1 MQLPKV
7 YKRMTLIRMK
17 KGIKDL
23 ILKGTKIILLYS
35 ETNHNWNIG
44 LRAKYDTGASIS
56 SIDIGLAKALRLK
69 EVRRTDVRTTMGVEN
84 RPIFEAIIKMH
95 GDLYEVNLSGA
106 NRGSMKFPMLIGFD
120 IISEIAEEEE

>member
-1 MQLPKV
+1 
-7 YKRMTLIRMK
+7 MK

-23 ILKGTKIILLYS
+23 ILKGTKRILLYS
-35 ETNHNWNIG
+35 ETKHNWNIG
-44 LRAKYDTGASIS
+44 LRAKYDTGANNS

-69 EVRRTDVRTTMGVEN
+69 QIGRTNIRTTMGVQN
-84 RPIFEAIIKMH
+84 RPIFEATIKMN
-95 GDLYEVNLSGA
+95 GEIYEVNLNGA